1 MSAVN
6 TIEQCPSMSC
16 TTGMPWKAR
25 LGQNLRRGDDQLATD
40 APPRLRL
47 ATAFNEL
54 APAV

>member
-1 MSAVN
+1 
-6 TIEQCPSMSC
+6 
-16 TTGMPWKAR
+16 MPWKAR